1 MNASFL
7 KIIMAVFVV
16 LAVVTFFPTIFGKST
31 TNESIDQKNL
41 SIDLS
46 KFSTDSVKK
55 ITIANKGEDEK
66 ALSIRNG
73 KWFIGDDE
81 ADSKK
86 IDQLFSDF
94 SALKVEDMISQN
106 SENQAKLEVT
116 KETGIQ
122 LTISTGGDDAVFFI
136 GGKAAPSGTFS
147 IRKDGIKNVY
157 QASGNLRTDLLQST
171 DEWKK
176 KVDESSKASES
187 SESKDIQ

>member
-66 ALSIRNG
+66 VLSIRNG

-86 IDQLFSDF
+86 IDQLFADF

-157 QASGNLRTDLLQST
+157 QASGSLRTDLLQST

-187 SESKDIQ
+187 LESKDIQ

>member
-66 ALSIRNG
+66 VLSIRNG

-86 IDQLFSDF
+86 IDQLFADF

-122 LTISTGGDDAVFFI
+122 LTISTGGDDSVFFI

>member
-1 MNASFL
+1 
-7 KIIMAVFVV
+7 MAVFVV

-31 TNESIDQKNL
+31 TNEPIDQKNL

-66 ALSIRNG
+66 VLSIRNG

-86 IDQLFSDF
+86 IDQLFADF
-94 SALKVEDMISQN
+94 STLKVEDMVSQN
-106 SENQAKLEVT
+106 SENQANLEVT

-157 QASGNLRTDLLQST
+157 QASGSLRTDLLQST

-187 SESKDIQ
+187 LESKDIR